1 MHYRITMTRT
11 LDQLVK
17 GIIPENDLPAVPI
30 HGITTHSAQ
39 VSPGHLY
46 IAIHGTNLDGHDFI
60 PQAIDNGAAAII
72 TNGRDVGQLPVPQ
85 IKVANPRRA
94 ASFTAAEYY
103 GHPSKKMSVVGI
115 TGTNGKTTTAG
126 LISAMLKAAGEKVAQ
141 IGTLGTIAEG
151 YCQEKTLTTPDPIA
165 LHKVLFDLHQKG
177 FTHIVME
184 ASSHAIDQSRVADV
198 DFNFTVFTNLS
209 PEHLDYHGTMA
220 DYFQAKLKLFTAL
233 PRTATAIVNMETDY
247 GQAIFD
253 KCAVPVVTT
262 ALEKTGDV
270 FFKDYQISLAGIHG
284 TIQAGEITYTVDSL
298 LIGKFNAENILC
310 AIATGNAMG
319 LTQNAI
325 KNGLKQCASIPG
337 RMESFA
343 LRSGATALIDYAHT
357 PAAYDKVL
365 STIKDI
371 VAEQGS
377 LHIVFGCGGDRD
389 RTKRAKMAT
398 SAEQFGYYCYVTP
411 DNPRMEELAVIT
423 SDIVSGF
430 RANEYTVFDDRGTGL
445 RHALDRATENDV
457 VVILGKG
464 REDYQEIN
472 GKKIP
477 YSDLEIINEYRD
489 AR

>member
-1 MHYRITMTRT
+1 MTRT

-270 FFKDYQISLAGIHG
+270 FFKDYQISLAGIRG

-430 RANEYTVFDDRGTGL
+430 RANEYAVFDDRGTGL

>member
-1 MHYRITMTRT
+1 MNRT

-17 GIIPENDLPAVPI
+17 GIIPENEVPAIPI
-30 HGITTHSAQ
+30 HGITAHSAQ
-39 VSPGHLY
+39 VNPGHLY

-60 PQAIDNGAAAII
+60 PQAIDNGAVAII

-85 IKVANPRRA
+85 IKVVNPRRA

-103 GHPSKKMSVVGI
+103 GHPSKEMTMVGI

-141 IGTLGTIAEG
+141 IGTLGTVAEG
-151 YCQEKTLTTPDPIA
+151 YPQEKTLTTPDPIA
-165 LHKVLFDLHQKG
+165 LHKVLFDLRQDG

-198 DFNFTVFTNLS
+198 DFNYTVFTNLS

-233 PRTATAIVNMETDY
+233 PPTATAIVNMETDY
-247 GQAIFD
+247 GQAISD
-253 KCAVPVVTT
+253 NCAVPVVAT
-262 ALEKTGDV
+262 ALAKTGDV
-270 FFKDYQISLAGIHG
+270 FFKDYQISLTGIHG
-284 TIQAGEITYTVDSL
+284 TIQAGEITYTVDSS

-310 AIATGNAMG
+310 ATATGNAMG
-319 LTQNAI
+319 LTQEAI

-357 PAAYDKVL
+357 PDAYDKVL
-365 STIKDI
+365 STIKDM
-371 VAEQGS
+371 VVEPGV

-389 RTKRAKMAT
+389 RTKRAKMAA

-411 DNPRMEELAVIT
+411 DNPRTEELAVIT
-423 SDIVSGF
+423 ADIVSGF
-430 RANEYTVFDDRGTGL
+430 RANEYAVFDQRSAGL
-445 RHALDRATENDV
+445 RQALDRAAENDV
-457 VVILGKG
+457 VVVLGKG

-472 GKKIP
+472 GKQMS

>member
-1 MHYRITMTRT
+1 MTRT

-126 LISAMLKAAGEKVAQ
+126 LISAILNAAGKKVAQ

-430 RANEYTVFDDRGTGL
+430 RANEYAVFDDRGTGL

>member
-1 MHYRITMTRT
+1 MTRT

-39 VSPGHLY
+39 VNPGHLY

-103 GHPSKKMSVVGI
+103 GHPSKKMSVIGI

-126 LISAMLKAAGEKVAQ
+126 LVSAMLKAAGEKVAQ

-151 YCQEKTLTTPDPIA
+151 YSQEKTLTTPDPIA
-165 LHKVLFDLHQKG
+165 LHKVLFDLHQEG

-184 ASSHAIDQSRVADV
+184 ASSHALDQSRVADV

-233 PRTATAIVNMETDY
+233 PQTATAIVNMETDY
-247 GQAIFD
+247 GKAIFD

-262 ALEKTGDV
+262 SLEKTGDV

-284 TIQAGEITYTVDSL
+284 TIQAGEITYTVESS

-310 AIATGNAMG
+310 AIATGNAMD

-325 KNGLKQCASIPG
+325 KNGLKQCANIPG

-371 VAEQGS
+371 VAEKGS

-389 RTKRAKMAT
+389 RTKRAKMAA
-398 SAEQFGYYCYVTP
+398 SAEQFGFYCYVTP

-423 SDIVSGF
+423 ADIVSGF
-430 RANEYTVFDDRGTGL
+430 RANEYAVFDDRGTGL

-457 VVILGKG
+457 VVVLGKG
-464 REDYQEIN
+464 REDYQELN
-472 GKKIP
+472 GKKIH

>member
-1 MHYRITMTRT
+1 MTRT

-39 VSPGHLY
+39 VNPGHLY

-85 IKVANPRRA
+85 IKVSNPRRA

-103 GHPSKKMSVVGI
+103 GHPSKEMTVVGI
-115 TGTNGKTTTAG
+115 TGTNGKTTTTG
-126 LISAMLKAAGEKVAQ
+126 LVSAMLKAAGEKVAQ
-141 IGTLGTIAEG
+141 IGTLGIVAEG
-151 YCQEKTLTTPDPIA
+151 YPQEKTLTTPDPIA
-165 LHKVLFDLHQKG
+165 LHKGLFDLRQDG

-198 DFNFTVFTNLS
+198 DFNYTVFTNLS

-233 PRTATAIVNMETDY
+233 SPTATAIVNIETEY
-247 GQAIFD
+247 GQTISD
-253 KCAVPVVTT
+253 NCTVPVVAT
-262 ALEKTGDV
+262 AMEKTGDV
-270 FFKDYQISLAGIHG
+270 FFKDYQISLTGIHG
-284 TIQAGEITYTVDSL
+284 TIQTGEISYPVNSS

-310 AIATGNAMG
+310 ATATGNAMG
-319 LTQNAI
+319 LTQEAI

-337 RMESFA
+337 RMESIA
-343 LRSGATALIDYAHT
+343 LRSGATAVIDYAHT
-357 PAAYDKVL
+357 PDAYDKVL
-365 STIKDI
+365 STIKDM
-371 VAEQGS
+371 VVEPGV

-389 RTKRAKMAT
+389 KTKRAQMAA
-398 SAEQFGYYCYVTP
+398 SAERFGYYCYVTP
-411 DNPRMEELAVIT
+411 DNPRTEKLTEIT
-423 SDIVSGF
+423 ADIVSGF
-430 RANEYTVFDDRGTGL
+430 CANEYAVFDERGAGL
-445 RHALDRATENDV
+445 RQALDRVAENDV
-457 VVILGKG
+457 VVVLGKG

-472 GKKIP
+472 GRKIP
-477 YSDLEIINEYRD
+477 YSDLKIINEYRD

>member
-1 MHYRITMTRT
+1 MNRT

-17 GIIPENDLPAVPI
+17 GFIPESEVPAVPI
-30 HGITTHSAQ
+30 HGITTHSAR
-39 VSPGHLY
+39 VNPGHLY

-85 IKVANPRRA
+85 IKVSNPRRA

-103 GHPSKKMSVVGI
+103 GHPSKEMTVVGI
-115 TGTNGKTTTAG
+115 TGTNGKTTTAS
-126 LISAMLKAAGEKVAQ
+126 LVSAMLKAAGEKVAQ
-141 IGTLGTIAEG
+141 IGTLGTVAEG
-151 YCQEKTLTTPDPIA
+151 YPEEKTLTTPDPIA
-165 LHKVLFDLHQKG
+165 LHKVLFDLHQEG

-198 DFNFTVFTNLS
+198 DFNYTVFTNLS

-233 PRTATAIVNMETDY
+233 SPAATAIVNIETEY
-247 GQAIFD
+247 GQAISD
-253 KCAVPVVTT
+253 NCTVPVVAT
-262 ALEKTGDV
+262 ALAKAGDV
-270 FFKDYQISLAGIHG
+270 FFKDYQISLTGIHG
-284 TIQAGEITYTVDSL
+284 TIQAGEIAYPVDSS
-298 LIGKFNAENILC
+298 LIGKFNLENILC
-310 AIATGNAMG
+310 ATATGNAMG
-319 LTQNAI
+319 LTQEAI
-325 KNGLKQCASIPG
+325 KNGLKKCTSIPG

-357 PAAYDKVL
+357 PDAYDKVL
-365 STIKDI
+365 STIKDM
-371 VAEQGS
+371 VVEPGV

-389 RTKRAKMAT
+389 KTKRAQMAA
-398 SAEQFGYYCYVTP
+398 SAERFGYYCYVTP
-411 DNPRMEELAVIT
+411 DNPRTEELTEIT
-423 SDIVSGF
+423 ADIVSGF
-430 RANEYTVFDDRGTGL
+430 CANEYAVFDERGAGL
-445 RHALDRATENDV
+445 RQALDRAAENDV
-457 VVILGKG
+457 VVVLGKG

>member
-1 MHYRITMTRT
+1 MNRT

-17 GIIPENDLPAVPI
+17 GIIPKSEVPAVPI
-30 HGITTHSAQ
+30 HGITTHSAR
-39 VSPGHLY
+39 VNPGHLY

-85 IKVANPRRA
+85 IKVSNPRRA

-103 GHPSKKMSVVGI
+103 GHPSKEMTVVGI

-126 LISAMLKAAGEKVAQ
+126 LVSAMLKAAGEKVAQ
-141 IGTLGTIAEG
+141 IGTLGILAEG
-151 YCQEKTLTTPDPIA
+151 YPQEKTLTTPDPIA
-165 LHKVLFDLHQKG
+165 LHKGLFDLRQDG

-198 DFNFTVFTNLS
+198 DFNYTVFTNLS

-233 PRTATAIVNMETDY
+233 SPTATAIVNIETEY
-247 GQAIFD
+247 GQTISD
-253 KCAVPVVTT
+253 NCTVPVVAT
-262 ALEKTGDV
+262 AMEKTGDV
-270 FFKDYQISLAGIHG
+270 FFKDYQISLTGIHG
-284 TIQAGEITYTVDSL
+284 TIQAGEISYPVNSS

-310 AIATGNAMG
+310 ATATGNAMG
-319 LTQNAI
+319 LTQEAI

-337 RMESFA
+337 RMESIA
-343 LRSGATALIDYAHT
+343 LRSGATAVIDYAHT
-357 PAAYDKVL
+357 PDAYDKVL
-365 STIKDI
+365 STIKDM
-371 VAEQGS
+371 VVEPGV

-389 RTKRAKMAT
+389 KTKRAQMAA
-398 SAEQFGYYCYVTP
+398 SAERFGYYCYVTP
-411 DNPRMEELAVIT
+411 DNPRTEKLTEIT
-423 SDIVSGF
+423 ADIVSGF
-430 RANEYTVFDDRGTGL
+430 CANEYAVFDERGAGL
-445 RHALDRATENDV
+445 RQALDRVAENDV
-457 VVILGKG
+457 VVVLGKG

-472 GKKIP
+472 GRKIP
-477 YSDLEIINEYRD
+477 YSDLKIINEYRD

>member
-1 MHYRITMTRT
+1 MNRT

-17 GIIPENDLPAVPI
+17 GIIPENEVPAIPI
-30 HGITTHSAQ
+30 HGITAHSAQ
-39 VSPGHLY
+39 VNPGHLY

-60 PQAIDNGAAAII
+60 PQAIDNGAVAII

-85 IKVANPRRA
+85 IKVVNPRRA

-103 GHPSKKMSVVGI
+103 GHPSKEMTMVGI
-115 TGTNGKTTTAG
+115 TGTNGKTTTGG

-141 IGTLGTIAEG
+141 IGTLGTVAEG
-151 YCQEKTLTTPDPIA
+151 YPQEKTLTTPDPIA
-165 LHKVLFDLHQKG
+165 LHKVLFDLRQDG

-198 DFNFTVFTNLS
+198 DFNYTVFTNLS

-233 PRTATAIVNMETDY
+233 PPTATAIVNMETDY
-247 GQAIFD
+247 GQAISD
-253 KCAVPVVTT
+253 NCAVPVVAT
-262 ALEKTGDV
+262 ALAKTGDV
-270 FFKDYQISLAGIHG
+270 FFKDYQISLTGIHG
-284 TIQAGEITYTVDSL
+284 TIQAGEITYTVDSS

-310 AIATGNAMG
+310 ATATGNAMG
-319 LTQNAI
+319 LTQEAI

-357 PAAYDKVL
+357 PDAYDKVL
-365 STIKDI
+365 STIKDM
-371 VAEQGS
+371 VVEPGV

-389 RTKRAKMAT
+389 RTKRAKMAA

-411 DNPRMEELAVIT
+411 DNPRTEELAVIT
-423 SDIVSGF
+423 ADIVSGF
-430 RANEYTVFDDRGTGL
+430 RANEYAVFDQRSAGL
-445 RHALDRATENDV
+445 RQALDRAAENDV
-457 VVILGKG
+457 VVVLGKG

-472 GKKIP
+472 GKQMS

-489 AR
+489 AY

>member
-1 MHYRITMTRT
+1 MNRT

-17 GIIPENDLPAVPI
+17 GIIPENEVPAIPI
-30 HGITTHSAQ
+30 HGITAHSAQ
-39 VSPGHLY
+39 VNPGHLY

-60 PQAIDNGAAAII
+60 PQAIDNGAVAII

-85 IKVANPRRA
+85 IKVVNPRRA

-103 GHPSKKMSVVGI
+103 GHPSKEMTMVGI

-126 LISAMLKAAGEKVAQ
+126 LISAILKAAGEKVAQ
-141 IGTLGTIAEG
+141 IGTLGTVAEG
-151 YCQEKTLTTPDPIA
+151 YPQEKTLTTPDPIA
-165 LHKVLFDLHQKG
+165 LHKVLFDLRQDG

-198 DFNFTVFTNLS
+198 DFNYTVFTNLS

-233 PRTATAIVNMETDY
+233 PPTATAIVNMETDY
-247 GQAIFD
+247 GQAISD
-253 KCAVPVVTT
+253 NCAVPVVAT
-262 ALEKTGDV
+262 ALAKTGDV
-270 FFKDYQISLAGIHG
+270 FFKDYQISLTGIHG
-284 TIQAGEITYTVDSL
+284 TIQAGEITYTVDSS

-310 AIATGNAMG
+310 ATATGNAMG
-319 LTQNAI
+319 LTQEAI

-357 PAAYDKVL
+357 PDAYDKVL
-365 STIKDI
+365 STIKDM
-371 VAEQGS
+371 VVEPGV

-389 RTKRAKMAT
+389 RTKRAKMAA

-411 DNPRMEELAVIT
+411 DNPRTEELAVIT
-423 SDIVSGF
+423 ADIVSGF
-430 RANEYTVFDDRGTGL
+430 RANEYAVFDQRSAGL
-445 RHALDRATENDV
+445 RQALDRAAENDV
-457 VVILGKG
+457 VVVLGKG

-472 GKKIP
+472 GKQMS

-489 AR
+489 AH

>member
-1 MHYRITMTRT
+1 MTRT

-39 VSPGHLY
+39 VNPGHLY

-103 GHPSKKMSVVGI
+103 GHPSKKMSVIGI

-270 FFKDYQISLAGIHG
+270 FFKDYQISLAGIRG

-310 AIATGNAMG
+310 AIATGKAMG

-430 RANEYTVFDDRGTGL
+430 RANEYAVFDDRGTGL

>member
-1 MHYRITMTRT
+1 MNRT

-17 GIIPENDLPAVPI
+17 GIIPENEVPAIPI
-30 HGITTHSAQ
+30 HGITAHSAQ
-39 VSPGHLY
+39 VNPGHLY

-103 GHPSKKMSVVGI
+103 GHPSKEMTVVGI
-115 TGTNGKTTTAG
+115 TGTNGKTTTAS
-126 LISAMLKAAGEKVAQ
+126 LVSAMLKAAGEKVAQ
-141 IGTLGTIAEG
+141 IGTLGTVAEG
-151 YCQEKTLTTPDPIA
+151 YPQEKTLTTPDPIA
-165 LHKVLFDLHQKG
+165 LHKVLFDLHQDG

-198 DFNFTVFTNLS
+198 DFNYTVFTNLS

-233 PRTATAIVNMETDY
+233 PPTATAIVNMETDY
-247 GQAIFD
+247 GQAISD
-253 KCAVPVVTT
+253 NCAVPVVAT
-262 ALEKTGDV
+262 ALAKTGDV
-270 FFKDYQISLAGIHG
+270 FFKDYQISLTGIHG
-284 TIQAGEITYTVDSL
+284 TIQAGEITYTVDSS

-310 AIATGNAMG
+310 ATATGNAMG
-319 LTQNAI
+319 LTQEAI

-357 PAAYDKVL
+357 PDAYDKVL
-365 STIKDI
+365 STIKDM
-371 VAEQGS
+371 VVEPGV

-389 RTKRAKMAT
+389 RTKRAKMAA

-411 DNPRMEELAVIT
+411 DNPRTEELAVIT
-423 SDIVSGF
+423 ADIVSGF
-430 RANEYTVFDDRGTGL
+430 RANEYAVFDQRSAGL
-445 RHALDRATENDV
+445 RQALDRAAENDV
-457 VVILGKG
+457 VVVLGKG

-472 GKKIP
+472 GKQMS

-489 AR
+489 AH

>member
-1 MHYRITMTRT
+1 MNRT

-17 GIIPENDLPAVPI
+17 GIIPENEVPAIPI
-30 HGITTHSAQ
+30 HGITAHSAQ
-39 VSPGHLY
+39 VNPGHLY

-103 GHPSKKMSVVGI
+103 GHPSKEMTVIGI
-115 TGTNGKTTTAG
+115 TGTNGKTTTTG
-126 LISAMLKAAGEKVAQ
+126 LVSAMLKAAGEKVAQ
-141 IGTLGTIAEG
+141 IGTLGTVAEG
-151 YCQEKTLTTPDPIA
+151 YPQEKTLTTPDPIA
-165 LHKVLFDLHQKG
+165 LHKVLFDLHQDG

-198 DFNFTVFTNLS
+198 DFNYTVFTNLS

-233 PRTATAIVNMETDY
+233 PPTATAIVNIETEY
-247 GQAIFD
+247 GQAISD
-253 KCAVPVVTT
+253 NCTVPVVAT
-262 ALEKTGDV
+262 ALAKAGDV
-270 FFKDYQISLAGIHG
+270 FFKDYQISLTGIHG
-284 TIQAGEITYTVDSL
+284 TIQAGEIAYPVDSS
-298 LIGKFNAENILC
+298 LIGKFNLENILC
-310 AIATGNAMG
+310 ATATGNAMG
-319 LTQNAI
+319 LTQEAI
-325 KNGLKQCASIPG
+325 KNGLKQCTSIPG

-357 PAAYDKVL
+357 PDAYDKVL
-365 STIKDI
+365 STIKDM
-371 VAEQGS
+371 VVEPGV

-389 RTKRAKMAT
+389 KTKRAQMAA
-398 SAEQFGYYCYVTP
+398 SAERFGYYCYVTP
-411 DNPRMEELAVIT
+411 DNPRKEELTEIT
-423 SDIVSGF
+423 ADIVSGF
-430 RANEYTVFDDRGTGL
+430 CANEYAVFDKRGAGL
-445 RHALDRATENDV
+445 RQALERAAENDV
-457 VVILGKG
+457 VVVLGKG
-464 REDYQEIN
+464 GEDYQEIN

>member
-1 MHYRITMTRT
+1 MTRT

-284 TIQAGEITYTVDSL
+284 TIQAGEITYTVDSS

>member
-1 MHYRITMTRT
+1 MNRT

-17 GIIPENDLPAVPI
+17 GIIPENEVPAIPI
-30 HGITTHSAQ
+30 HGITAHSAQ
-39 VSPGHLY
+39 VNPGHLY

-60 PQAIDNGAAAII
+60 PQAIDNGAVAII
-72 TNGRDVGQLPVPQ
+72 TNGRNVGQLPVPQ

-103 GHPSKKMSVVGI
+103 GHPSKEMTMVGI

-141 IGTLGTIAEG
+141 IGTLGTVVEG
-151 YCQEKTLTTPDPIA
+151 YPQEKTLTTPDPIA
-165 LHKVLFDLHQKG
+165 LHKVLFDLRQDG

-198 DFNFTVFTNLS
+198 DFNYTVFTNLS

-233 PRTATAIVNMETDY
+233 PPTATAIVNMETDY
-247 GQAIFD
+247 GQAISD
-253 KCAVPVVTT
+253 NCAVPVVAT
-262 ALEKTGDV
+262 ALAKTGDV
-270 FFKDYQISLAGIHG
+270 FFKDYQISLTGIHG
-284 TIQAGEITYTVDSL
+284 TIQAGEITYTVDSS

-310 AIATGNAMG
+310 ATATGNAMG
-319 LTQNAI
+319 LTQEAI

-357 PAAYDKVL
+357 PDAYDKVL
-365 STIKDI
+365 STIKDM
-371 VAEQGS
+371 VVDPGV

-389 RTKRAKMAT
+389 RTKRAKMAA

-411 DNPRMEELAVIT
+411 DNPRTEELAVIT
-423 SDIVSGF
+423 ADIVSGF
-430 RANEYTVFDDRGTGL
+430 RANEYAVFDQRSAGL
-445 RHALDRATENDV
+445 RQALDRAAENDV
-457 VVILGKG
+457 VVVLGKG

-472 GKKIP
+472 GKQMS

-489 AR
+489 AH

>member
-1 MHYRITMTRT
+1 MTRT

-357 PAAYDKVL
+357 PDAYDKVL
-365 STIKDI
+365 STIKDM
-371 VAEQGS
+371 VVEPGV

-389 RTKRAKMAT
+389 RTKRAKMAA

-411 DNPRMEELAVIT
+411 DNPRTEELAIIT
-423 SDIVSGF
+423 ADIVSGF
-430 RANEYTVFDDRGTGL
+430 RANEYAVFNERSAGL
-445 RHALDRATENDV
+445 RQALDRAAENDV
-457 VVILGKG
+457 VVVLGKG
-464 REDYQEIN
+464 RENYQEIN
-472 GKKIP
+472 GEQMF

-489 AR
+489 AH

>member
-1 MHYRITMTRT
+1 MNRT

-17 GIIPENDLPAVPI
+17 GIIPENEVPAIPI
-30 HGITTHSAQ
+30 HGITAHSAQ
-39 VSPGHLY
+39 VNPGHLY

-60 PQAIDNGAAAII
+60 PQAIDNGAVAII

-85 IKVANPRRA
+85 IKVVNPRRA

-103 GHPSKKMSVVGI
+103 GHPSKEMTMVGI

-126 LISAMLKAAGEKVAQ
+126 LISAMLKAAGKKVAQ
-141 IGTLGTIAEG
+141 IGTLGTVAEG
-151 YCQEKTLTTPDPIA
+151 YPQEKTLTTPDPIA
-165 LHKVLFDLHQKG
+165 LHKVLFDLRQDG

-198 DFNFTVFTNLS
+198 DFNYTVFTNLS

-233 PRTATAIVNMETDY
+233 PPTATAIVNMETDY
-247 GQAIFD
+247 GQAISD
-253 KCAVPVVTT
+253 NCAVPVVAT
-262 ALEKTGDV
+262 ALAKTGDV
-270 FFKDYQISLAGIHG
+270 FFKDYQISLTGIHG
-284 TIQAGEITYTVDSL
+284 TIQAGEITYTVDSS

-310 AIATGNAMG
+310 ATATGNAMG
-319 LTQNAI
+319 LTQEAI

-357 PAAYDKVL
+357 PDAYDKVL
-365 STIKDI
+365 STIKDM
-371 VAEQGS
+371 VVEPGV

-389 RTKRAKMAT
+389 RTKRAKMAA

-411 DNPRMEELAVIT
+411 DNPRTEELAVIT
-423 SDIVSGF
+423 ADIVSGF
-430 RANEYTVFDDRGTGL
+430 RANEYAVFDQRSAGL
-445 RHALDRATENDV
+445 RQALDRAAENDV
-457 VVILGKG
+457 VVVLGKG

-472 GKKIP
+472 GKQMS

-489 AR
+489 AH

>member
-1 MHYRITMTRT
+1 MNRT

-17 GIIPENDLPAVPI
+17 GIIPENEVPAIPI
-30 HGITTHSAQ
+30 HGITAHSAQ
-39 VSPGHLY
+39 VNPGHLY

-103 GHPSKKMSVVGI
+103 GHPSKEMTVIGI

-126 LISAMLKAAGEKVAQ
+126 LVSAMLKAAGEKVAQ
-141 IGTLGTIAEG
+141 IGTLGTVAEG
-151 YCQEKTLTTPDPIA
+151 YPQEKTLTTPDPIA
-165 LHKVLFDLHQKG
+165 LHKVLFDLRQDG

-198 DFNFTVFTNLS
+198 DFNYTVFTNLS

-233 PRTATAIVNMETDY
+233 SPAATAIVNIETEY
-247 GQAIFD
+247 GQAISD
-253 KCAVPVVTT
+253 NCTVPVVAT
-262 ALEKTGDV
+262 ALAKAGDV
-270 FFKDYQISLAGIHG
+270 FFKDYQISLTGIHG
-284 TIQAGEITYTVDSL
+284 TIQAGEIAYPVDSS
-298 LIGKFNAENILC
+298 LIGKFNLENILC
-310 AIATGNAMG
+310 ATATGNAMG
-319 LTQNAI
+319 LTQEAI
-325 KNGLKQCASIPG
+325 KNGLKQCTSIPG

-357 PAAYDKVL
+357 PDAYDKVL
-365 STIKDI
+365 STIKDM
-371 VAEQGS
+371 VVEPGV

-389 RTKRAKMAT
+389 KTKRAQMAA
-398 SAEQFGYYCYVTP
+398 SAERFGYYCYVTP
-411 DNPRMEELAVIT
+411 DNPRKEELTEIT
-423 SDIVSGF
+423 ADIVSGF
-430 RANEYTVFDDRGTGL
+430 CANEYAVFDKRGAGL
-445 RHALDRATENDV
+445 RQALERAAENDV
-457 VVILGKG
+457 VVVLGKG
-464 REDYQEIN
+464 GEDYQEIN